1 MPEVEGIDAISALK
15 GMIKANPLAKVVMI
29 SAMGQ
34 EKVVEDCIQAGARDF
49 IVKPFQSANVA
60 GVVRAVLKSI

>member
-1 MPEVEGIDAISALK
+1 
-15 GMIKANPLAKVVMI
+15 MI

-49 IVKPFQSANVA
+49 IVKPFQSSNVA
-60 GVVRAVLKSI
+60 GVVRAVLKSV